1 MDIYKTILLVHI
13 ILGTIGLLLG
23 ILILSKRKGDK
34 THKKLGR
41 IFAVAMLSSAFL
53 SFFLSIIHPNIFL
66 FCIGILTVHLVGT
79 GWRYLFLKNLD
90 NGQKPQ
96 FIDWFLFGFMI
107 VFTLIFLYLG
117 INTLLHKNFFGIAP
131 LAFALLGFKN
141 VYNDYQIY
149 FGKITIKNYWLTT
162 HLERMSGAIIASFTA
177 FLVNAVGKYLGQF
190 DFMENFSFVTW
201 ILPGIIIVPFIIKW
215 KKKYGVVKP
224 LKIQ

>member
-1 MDIYKTILLVHI
+1 MDIYKTILLVHV

-23 ILILSKRKGDK
+23 IVILAKRKGDK

-53 SFFLSIIHPNIFL
+53 SFFLSTMHPNIFL

-90 NGQKPQ
+90 NGQQPQ

-117 INTLLHKNFFGIAP
+117 INTLLHNNMFGIAP

-141 VYNDYQIY
+141 VYYDYKIY

-177 FLVNAVGKYLGQF
+177 FFVNAVGKYLGQF
-190 DFMENFSFVTW
+190 DFMENFSFITW
-201 ILPGIIIVPFIIKW
+201 ILTGIIIIPFIIKW
-215 KKKYGVVKP
+215 KRKYAIVEP
-224 LKIQ
+224 LNLE

>member
-1 MDIYKTILLVHI
+1 MDIYKTILLVHV
-13 ILGTIGLLLG
+13 ILGSIGLLLG
-23 ILILSKRKGDK
+23 IVILAKRKGDK

-53 SFFLSIIHPNIFL
+53 SFFLSIMHPNIFL

-96 FIDWFLFGFMI
+96 LVDWFLLGFMI

-117 INTLLHKNFFGIAP
+117 VNSLMQNNMFGIAP

-141 VYNDYQIY
+141 VLNDYKIY
-149 FGKITIKNYWLTT
+149 FVKITIKNYWLTT
-162 HLERMSGAIIASFTA
+162 HLERMNGAIIASFTA

-190 DFMENFSFVTW
+190 AWMENFIFVTW
-201 ILPGIIIVPFIIKW
+201 ILPGIVIIPFIIKW
-215 KKKYGVVKP
+215 KRKYQVLKP
-224 LKIQ
+224 NL